1 MDLQF
6 PNFWDDLDSDF
17 TYYKICTLP
26 KSNIHDTDMEKN
38 MIYKNKNW
46 SRRDFIKIAGAA
58 GVGAVVSP
66 VEHLLADAV
75 KSETEASEPQYVPK
89 RSFGRSG
96 VDVSILALGG
106 AQNFKSKQILLRGA
120 LEMGVT
126 CWDSSR
132 NYIGGNSEKGIGK
145 YFSKF
150 PEDRKKVFLI
160 TKSGKSDP
168 DKLTEHLDESLR
180 RMKVDYI
187 DLFLIQAVSNVKK
200 EMKKDIQTWAEKS
213 KAKGKISFFG
223 FSTHKNM
230 ENCLTDAARLGWID
244 GIMATY
250 NYRLMHTDRM
260 QKAVEVCNEAGIGLI
275 AMKTQATFLSNL
287 WSDLGKE
294 TDVAVKLNQKFID
307 KGFTEEQAKLKSVW
321 ENPTIASICSH
332 MENMT
337 ILQENVTAATDK
349 TALSFKDKQLME
361 QYARAT
367 SCGYCTGCADFC
379 EKAIGHAVPISDIM
393 RYLMY
398 YCNYGDHQHAIRLF
412 SALPL
417 DTRKRIMQVNYSK
430 AEQCCPQ
437 KMPIQHLMSTAVSK
451 LAS

>member
-1 MDLQF
+1 M
-6 PNFWDDLDSDF
+6 
-17 TYYKICTLP
+17 
-26 KSNIHDTDMEKN
+26 
-38 MIYKNKNW
+38 
-46 SRRDFIKIAGAA
+46 KIAGAA

-66 VEHLLADAV
+66 MEHLLADVV
-75 KSETEASEPQYVPK
+75 KSEAVVSAPQQVPQ
-89 RSFGRSG
+89 RPFGKSG

-106 AQNFKSKQILLRGA
+106 AQNFKSKQNLLRQA
-120 LEMGVT
+120 LKMGVT

-160 TKSGKSDP
+160 TKSGQTDP
-168 DKLTEHLDESLR
+168 DNLTQHLHESLR
-180 RMKVDYI
+180 RMKI
-187 DLFLIQAVSNVKK
+187 DHIELFLIQAVSDVKK
-200 EMKKDIQTWAEKS
+200 EMTEDLQTWADEA
-213 KAKGKISFFG
+213 KAAGKIHFFG

-230 ENCLTDAARLGWID
+230 ENCLTDAAGLGWID

-260 QKAVEVCNEAGIGLI
+260 QKAVNACNEAGIGLI

-294 TDVAVKLNQKFID
+294 TDVAVELNQKFMD
-307 KGFTEEQAKLKSVW
+307 NGFTKEQAKLKSVW
-321 ENPTIASICSH
+321 EKPDIASICSH
-332 MENMT
+332 MPNMK
-337 ILQENVTAATDK
+337 ILQANAKAATNK
-349 TALSFKDKQLME
+349 CALSFKDKQLME

-367 SCGYCTGCADFC
+367 SFGHCTGCAELC
-379 EKAIGHAVPISDIM
+379 EKEIAHAVPISDIM

-398 YCNYGDHQHAIRLF
+398 YYNYGEQQQAIGLF
-412 SALPL
+412 NELPL
-417 DTRKRIMQVNYSK
+417 DIRKRIMQVDYSK

-437 KMPIQHLMSTAVSK
+437 GMPIAQLMGKAVTK
-451 LAS
+451 LEC

>member
-1 MDLQF
+1 MNDK
-6 PNFWDDLDSDF
+6 
-17 TYYKICTLP
+17 Y
-26 KSNIHDTDMEKN
+26 
-38 MIYKNKNW
+38 KNW
-46 SRRDFIKIAGAA
+46 SRRDFMKIAGVA

-66 VEHLLADAV
+66 VEHLLAEVV
-75 KSETEASEPQYVPK
+75 KSEAVVSAPQQVP
-89 RSFGRSG
+89 RRPFGKSG

-106 AQNFKSKQILLRGA
+106 AQNFKSKQNLLRQA
-120 LEMGVT
+120 LKMGVT

-160 TKSGKSDP
+160 TKSGQTDP
-168 DKLTEHLDESLR
+168 DNLTQHLHESLR
-180 RMKVDYI
+180 RMKI
-187 DLFLIQAVSNVKK
+187 DHIELFLIQAVSDVKK
-200 EMKKDIQTWAEKS
+200 EMTEDLQTWADEA
-213 KAKGKISFFG
+213 KAAGKIHFFG

-230 ENCLTDAARLGWID
+230 ENCLTDAAGLGWID

-260 QKAVEVCNEAGIGLI
+260 QKAVNACNEAGIGLI

-294 TDVAVKLNQKFID
+294 TDVAVELNQKFMD
-307 KGFTEEQAKLKSVW
+307 NGFTKEQAKLKSVW
-321 ENPTIASICSH
+321 EKPDIASICSH
-332 MENMT
+332 MPNMK
-337 ILQENVTAATDK
+337 ILQANTTAAINK

-367 SCGYCTGCADFC
+367 SFGHCTGCAELC
-379 EKAIGHAVPISDIM
+379 EKEIAHAVPISDIM

-398 YCNYGDHQHAIRLF
+398 YYNYGEQQQAIGLF
-412 SALPL
+412 NELPL
-417 DTRKRIMQVNYSK
+417 DIRKRIMQVDYSK

-437 KMPIQHLMSTAVSK
+437 GMPIAQLMGKAVTK
-451 LAS
+451 LEC

>member
-1 MDLQF
+1 M
-6 PNFWDDLDSDF
+6 
-17 TYYKICTLP
+17 
-26 KSNIHDTDMEKN
+26 
-38 MIYKNKNW
+38 
-46 SRRDFIKIAGAA
+46 KIAGAA

-66 VEHLLADAV
+66 MEHLLADVV
-75 KSETEASEPQYVPK
+75 KSEAVVSAPQQVPQ
-89 RSFGRSG
+89 RPFGKSG

-106 AQNFKSKQILLRGA
+106 AQNFKSKQNILRQA
-120 LEMGVT
+120 LKMGVT

-160 TKSGKSDP
+160 TKSGQTDP
-168 DKLTEHLDESLR
+168 DNLTQHLHESLR
-180 RMKVDYI
+180 RMKI
-187 DLFLIQAVSNVKK
+187 DHIELFLIQAVSDVKK
-200 EMKKDIQTWAEKS
+200 EMTEDLQTWADEA
-213 KAKGKISFFG
+213 KAAGKIHFFG

-230 ENCLTDAARLGWID
+230 ENCLTDAAGLGWID

-260 QKAVEVCNEAGIGLI
+260 QKAVNACNEAGIGLI

-294 TDVAVKLNQKFID
+294 TDVAVELNQKFMD
-307 KGFTEEQAKLKSVW
+307 NGFTKEQAKLKSVW
-321 ENPTIASICSH
+321 EKPEIASICSH
-332 MENMT
+332 MPNMK
-337 ILQENVTAATDK
+337 ILQANATAATNN
-349 TALSFKDKQLME
+349 TVLSLEDKQLMK

-367 SCGYCTGCADFC
+367 SFGHCTGCAELC
-379 EKAIGHAVPISDIM
+379 EEAIEHAVPISDIM

-398 YCNYGDHQHAIRLF
+398 YYNYGEQQQAIGLF
-412 SALPL
+412 NELPL
-417 DTRKRIMQVNYSK
+417 DIRKRIMQVDYSK

-437 KMPIQHLMSTAVSK
+437 GMPIAQLMGKAVTK
-451 LAS
+451 LEC

>member
-1 MDLQF
+1 MAD
-6 PNFWDDLDSDF
+6 
-17 TYYKICTLP
+17 
-26 KSNIHDTDMEKN
+26 
-38 MIYKNKNW
+38 KNKNW
-46 SRRDFIKIAGAA
+46 SRRDFMKIAGAA

-66 VEHLLADAV
+66 MEHLLADVV
-75 KSETEASEPQYVPK
+75 KSETVVSAPQQVPQ
-89 RSFGRSG
+89 RPFGKSG

-106 AQNFKSKQILLRGA
+106 AQNFKSKQNLLRQA
-120 LEMGVT
+120 LKMGVT

-150 PEDRKKVFLI
+150 SEDRKKVFLI

-168 DKLTEHLDESLR
+168 DKLTEHLSESLH
-180 RMKVDYI
+180 RMKIDYI
-187 DLFLIQAVSNVKK
+187 DLFLIQAVSDVKK
-200 EMKKDIQTWAEKS
+200 EMTKDIRTWAD
-213 KAKGKISFFG
+213 KARASGKIHFFG

-230 ENCLTDAARLGWID
+230 EKCLTDAAGLGWID

-250 NYRLMHTDRM
+250 NYRLMHTERM
-260 QKAVEVCNEAGIGLI
+260 QKAADACTEAGIGLI

-294 TDVAVKLNQKFID
+294 TDVAVELNQKFMD
-307 KGFTEEQAKLKSVW
+307 SGFSKEQAKLKSVW
-321 ENPTIASICSH
+321 ENPEIASICSH
-332 MENMT
+332 MPNMK
-337 ILQENVTAATDK
+337 ILQTNATAANNK

-367 SCGYCTGCADFC
+367 SYGYCTGCAELC
-379 EKAIGHAVPISDIM
+379 EKAIEHAVPISDLM

-398 YCNYGDHQHAIRLF
+398 YCNYGDQQQAIRLF
-412 SALPL
+412 NDLPL
-417 DTRKRIMQVNYSK
+417 DTRKRIRQVNYSK

-437 KMPIQHLMSTAVSK
+437 GMPIAQLMKKAVAK
-451 LAS
+451 LEC